1 VKLMDLVAV
10 LPGAVVTPGARASAP
25 EGSRAN
31 VAPPE
36 LVEAR
41 RVESDS
47 RRVRPGD
54 LFVAFA
60 GVKTDGL
67 EYVPEALSRG
77 AVGVV
82 SDRPSPPGATLPR
95 GVPWIQVDSARRALA
110 LLATEL
116 HGHPAE
122 KLVLAAVT
130 GTNGKTSTTTLV
142 EAILAR
148 RYGRAGL
155 LATTVYRTPR
165 RAIPAGRTTPEAPLI
180 QELLAELVADG
191 VPAAAIEVSSHALM
205 LDRVTGCRFDAAVF
219 TNLTRDHLDYHGTME
234 EYYEAKKRLF
244 PMRKPGGAAVINVD
258 DLYGKRLLAEVA
270 PPVVG
275 FSPSG
280 VEAGAGA
287 DYRAENIHCD
297 LTGTRFEVVH
307 AGGRFSV
314 ASPLLGRFQ
323 VGNVLG
329 AVAAGLRLGIPESDV
344 AAAVAGVGNVP
355 GRLERVEAGQPYT
368 ILVDYAHTPDA
379 LERLLASVREVTDK
393 KIILVFGCGGD
404 RDRGKRAPMGEIA
417 GRRADLAIATSDN
430 PRSEEPETI
439 LDDVEQGLARSGAS
453 KYRRIVERREAIRA
467 AIELAN
473 PGTVVVIAGKGHE
486 TTQQIGGRELPFD
499 DRQVSA
505 ELVRDRRAAS

>member
-1 VKLMDLVAV
+1 MELVAA
-10 LPGAVVTPGARASAP
+10 LPGVEVPPGVRDI
-25 EGSRAN
+25 EVRGIR
-31 VAPPE
+31 
-36 LVEAR
+36 
-41 RVESDS
+41 SDS
-47 RRVRPGD
+47 RQVRPGD
-54 LFVAFA
+54 LFVAFSGA
-60 GVKTDGL
+60 KTDGL
-67 EYVPEALSRG
+67 EYVPQALERG
-77 AVGVV
+77 AVGIV
-82 SDRPSPPGATLPR
+82 SDRPAPPGFA
-95 GVPWIQVDSARRALA
+95 GAAWVQVESARRALA

-165 RAIPAGRTTPEAPLI
+165 RTIPAGRTTPEAPLI

-205 LDRVTGCRFDAAVF
+205 LDRVTGCRFDVAVF

-244 PMRKPGGAAVINVD
+244 PMRKPGAAAVVNVD
-258 DLYGKRLLAEVA
+258 DVYGKRLLSEID
-270 PPVVG
+270 PPAAS

-280 VEAGAGA
+280 AAAGA
-287 DYRAENIHCD
+287 DYRAEAIRCD
-297 LTGTRFEVVH
+297 LAGTRFEVVH
-307 AGGRFSV
+307 AGGRFAV

-329 AVAAGLRLGIPESDV
+329 AVAAGLRLGVPDADV

-393 KIILVFGCGGD
+393 KILLVFGCGGD

-417 GRRADLAIATSDN
+417 GRSADIAIATSDN
-430 PRSEEPETI
+430 PRSEDPAAI
-439 LDDVEQGLARSGAS
+439 LSEVEQGLARSGAT
-453 KYRRIVERREAIRA
+453 KYLKIVDRREAIRA
-467 AIELAN
+467 AVDLAN
-473 PGTVVVIAGKGHE
+473 AGTVVVIAGKGHE
-486 TTQQIGGRELPFD
+486 TTQSVAGKELPFD
-499 DRQVSA
+499 DRKVAA
-505 ELVRDRRAAS
+505 ELARESGRSS

>member
-1 VKLMDLVAV
+1 MDLVAV
-10 LPGAVVTPGARASAP
+10 LPGAEVTPGARAVAP
-25 EGSRAN
+25 EVS
-31 VAPPE
+31 
-36 LVEAR
+36 

-60 GVKTDGL
+60 GAKTDGL
-67 EYVPEALSRG
+67 EFVPEALSRG
-77 AVGVV
+77 AVAVV
-82 SDRPSPPGATLPR
+82 SDRPAPR
-95 GVPWIQVDSARRALA
+95 DTGVSWIQVESARRAMA
-110 LLATEL
+110 LLAAEL

-165 RAIPAGRTTPEAPLI
+165 RAIAAGRTTPEAPLI
-180 QELLAELVADG
+180 QELLAELVEDG
-191 VPAAAIEVSSHALM
+191 VPAAAVEVSSHALM

-244 PMRKPGGAAVINVD
+244 PLRKPGAAAIINVD
-258 DLYGKRLLAEVA
+258 DLYGKRLAGEVA
-270 PPVVG
+270 PPVAS

-280 VEAGAGA
+280 AEAGA
-287 DYRAENIHCD
+287 DYRAEIIHCD
-297 LTGTRFEVVH
+297 LGGTRFELVH
-307 AGGRFSV
+307 AGGRFAV

-323 VGNVLG
+323 VGNILG
-329 AVAAGLRLGIPESDV
+329 AAAAGLRLGVSETDV
-344 AAAVAGVGNVP
+344 AAAIAGVANVP
-355 GRLERVEAGQPYT
+355 GRLERVHAGQPYT

-417 GRRADLAIATSDN
+417 GRRADIAIATSDN
-430 PRSEEPETI
+430 PRSEDPAAI
-439 LDDVEQGLARSGAS
+439 LDEVEQGLARSGAT
-453 KYRRIVERREAIRA
+453 KYLKIIERRDAIRA
-467 AIELAN
+467 AVELAN

-486 TTQQIGGRELPFD
+486 TSQSIGGKELPFD
-499 DRQVSA
+499 DRQVAA
-505 ELVRDRRAAS
+505 ELAREKGSPS